1 MHLAGF
7 LKRESQLVDYTHL
20 VYLICNSIS
29 FQPKIVAKFLD
40 REDLVKDLL
49 TILANYKVPVD
60 VSIAYNY
67 TVHKND
73 SFLFL
78 AGHTRKRDCS
88 NLINALFVCR

>member
-1 MHLAGF
+1 MYLAGF

-20 VYLICNSIS
+20 VHLICNSIS

-73 SFLFL
+73 SFLFFF
-78 AGHTRKRDCS
+78 GRSHTKKG
-88 NLINALFVCR
+88 L